1 MISTTDFHTGI
12 TIELEGE
19 LYTVVDFQHV
29 KPGKGAAF
37 VRTKLKKLRSG
48 SVVEKT
54 FRAGEKVAKAHLEKK
69 KVQYL
74 YSSGDEYYFMDTK
87 TYEQMALSAKEMG
100 ETINY
105 LKENMEIDVIQYR
118 EKIIGVEV
126 PLFVELTVTETDPGM
141 KGNTVSGG
149 SKPARL
155 ETGLLVQ
162 VPFFINEGDVIRVDT
177 RTAEYMERA

>member
-1 MISTTDFHTGI
+1 MISTSDFHTGI

-37 VRTKLKKLRSG
+37 VRTKLKKLRGG

-54 FRAGEKVAKAHLEKK
+54 FRAGEKVLKAHLEKK

-74 YSSGDEYYFMDTK
+74 YNSGDEYYFMDTK
-87 TYEQMALSAKEMG
+87 TYEQMALNAKEMG
-100 ETINY
+100 ETIKY
-105 LKENMEIDVIQYR
+105 LKENMEIDVVQYR
-118 EKIIGVEV
+118 EKIIGVEM
-126 PLFVELTVTETDPGM
+126 PLFVELTVIETDPGI
-141 KGNTVSGG
+141 KGNTASGG

-162 VPFFINEGDVIRVDT
+162 VPFFINEGDEVRVDT
-177 RTAEYMERA
+177 RTGEYMERV